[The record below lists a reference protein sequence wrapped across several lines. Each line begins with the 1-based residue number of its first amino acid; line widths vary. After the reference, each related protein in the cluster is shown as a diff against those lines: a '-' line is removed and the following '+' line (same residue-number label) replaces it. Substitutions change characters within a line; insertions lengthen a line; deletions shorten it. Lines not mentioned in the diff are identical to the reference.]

1 MALAAEA
8 AAPRGP
14 PNSPAMARPAACA
27 SRARR
32 AAARD
37 HDHEISY
44 LPALMRDVTDALFPA
59 FPAAT
64 LLSGPVEDG
73 MLAAIAAAPLPS
85 LPPTA
90 TRRAP

>member
-1 MALAAEA
+1 
-8 AAPRGP
+8 
-14 PNSPAMARPAACA
+14 
-27 SRARR
+27 
-32 AAARD
+32 
-37 HDHEISY
+37 
-44 LPALMRDVTDALFPA
+44 MRDVTDALFPA